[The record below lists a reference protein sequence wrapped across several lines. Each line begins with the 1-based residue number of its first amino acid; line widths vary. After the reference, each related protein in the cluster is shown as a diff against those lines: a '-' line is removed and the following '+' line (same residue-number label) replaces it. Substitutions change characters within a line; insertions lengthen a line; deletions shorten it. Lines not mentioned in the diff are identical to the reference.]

1 MTTPTPGEITAT
13 PTPPPRLPL
22 EEAAYAALH
31 SLHDAIYHQ
40 VGSGRP
46 GFMQG
51 RLPQGVWAAAALL
64 EQALEEA

>member
-1 MTTPTPGEITAT
+1 
-13 PTPPPRLPL
+13 L